1 MQGLDRIFSRPSQL
15 NVLRVLYRAEEA
27 LTGREIERRSG
38 LSNRATMLALEH
50 LHEISVI
57 TREHTSTAYWFSINR
72 GHYFVAKAL
81 KQSFEAEELFWEDFG
96 RTVRRTVHPKPIA
109 AVATGPLARD
119 EQLDTGRVDIVM
131 VFSSGR
137 SRLRAFPSLETL
149 AEKVWDRYAIEIDTN
164 LLDLNTMDR
173 SENDA
178 LWRRVEREGILLFG
192 TLP

>member
-1 MQGLDRIFSRPSQL
+1 MQGLDRIFSKPSQL
-15 NVLRVLYRAEEA
+15 NVLRVLYRADEA
-27 LTGREIERRSG
+27 LTGREVERRSG
-38 LSNRATMLALEH
+38 LSNRATMLALDH
-50 LHEISVI
+50 LYEISVI
-57 TREHTSTAYWFSINR
+57 DRESTSTSYLFRVNR
-72 GHYFVAKAL
+72 NNYFVAKAL
-81 KQSFEAEELFWEDFG
+81 KQSFEAEELFWQDFG
-96 RTVRRTVHPKPIA
+96 RTVRKTVHPKPIA

-119 EQLDTGRVDIVM
+119 EHLDDGRVDIVM

-149 AEKVWDRYAIEIDTN
+149 AEKVWHRYAIAIESN